1 MHLTRRGESV
11 VLGDELDESDA
22 AALAGDAVFEDG
34 DAGDSA
40 EGGEESVE
48 VGVGEG
54 VV

>member
-1 MHLTRRGESV
+1 M
-11 VLGDELDESDA
+11 VLGDELDKSDS

-34 DAGDSA
+34 DAGDFA

-48 VGVGEG
+48 VEVGEG

>member
-1 MHLTRRGESV
+1 M
-11 VLGDELDESDA
+11 VLGDELAESDS

-34 DAGDSA
+34 DAGDFV

>member
-1 MHLTRRGESV
+1 M
-11 VLGDELDESDA
+11 VLGDELDESDS
-22 AALAGDAVFEDG
+22 AALAGDAVFEDVG
-34 DAGDSA
+34 DFV